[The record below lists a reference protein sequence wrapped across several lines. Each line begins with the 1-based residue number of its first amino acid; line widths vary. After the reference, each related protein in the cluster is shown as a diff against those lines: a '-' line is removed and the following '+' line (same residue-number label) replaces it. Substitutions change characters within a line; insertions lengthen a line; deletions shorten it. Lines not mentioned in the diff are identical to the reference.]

1 MSIYSGKNIEVKKN
15 RGREICS
22 HPTKWLKDLFPST
35 KADLWQMALDTGSV
49 FLFFVFFFLIQ

>member
-1 MSIYSGKNIEVKKN
+1 MVNK
-15 RGREICS
+15 RRERVRIRS

-49 FLFFVFFFLIQ
+49 FLFSFFKFSKLENCI